1 MVSADAAPGPRPRAI
16 KPHLILIGGFLGA
29 GKTSAMVALAHWLA
43 DQGIRAGFVTN
54 DQGSDLV
61 DTRLLK
67 YCGMATEEITGGC
80 FCCRFNDL
88 VDATDRL
95 RAVLQPDVFVAEAVG
110 SCTDLAAT
118 VTYPMRR
125 LLGDQCTIAPLSVL
139 VDPVRARRAF
149 GLDDGATF
157 SDNVQYI
164 YRKQLEE
171 ADVIVISKCD
181 TIDGSDI
188 RELHELLLRE
198 FPAADVVSVS
208 SHDGTNLDGWFR
220 RVVFDQQQP
229 RTAMEVNYD
238 LYADG
243 ESRLGWL
250 NASVR
255 ATSPIAADGNELLT
269 QLASDL
275 HRRLLAHGVAVA
287 HLKMTLHAGDAMA
300 AVNLVRTD
308 FVPELGVRIG
318 APVSVATVTVNLRAE
333 SAPDL
338 LQQVLA
344 ESLGEQAGWHLDL
357 EHVEAFRP
365 GRPVPTHR
373 DAIKPSST

>member
-1 MVSADAAPGPRPRAI
+1 MPLP

-29 GKTSAMVALAHWLA
+29 GKTSAMVAFAHWLT

-54 DQGSDLV
+54 DQGNDLV

-67 YCGMATEEITGGC
+67 YCGMATEEIAGGC
-80 FCCRFNDL
+80 FCCRFNEL
-88 VDATDRL
+88 VDATERL
-95 RAVLQPDVFVAEAVG
+95 RAVIRPDVFVAEAVG

-125 LLGDQCTIAPLSVL
+125 LLGEQCTVAPLSVL

-149 GLDDGATF
+149 GLDHGDTF

-171 ADVIVISKCD
+171 ADVIVITKCE
-181 TIDGSDI
+181 TIAGAECN
-188 RELHELLLRE
+188 ELAALLARE
-198 FPAADVVSVS
+198 FSHADVIAVS
-208 SHDGTNLDGWFR
+208 SFEGTNLDRWFR
-220 RVVFDQQQP
+220 RVVFDQQKP
-229 RTAMEVNYD
+229 RTAMEIDYD
-238 LYADG
+238 RYADG

-255 ATSPIAADGNELLT
+255 AESLAPADGNALLKEFAADV
-269 QLASDL
+269 QQRLAG
-275 HRRLLAHGVAVA
+275 RGIAVA
-287 HLKMTLHAGDAMA
+287 HLKMTLHAGERMA
-300 AVNLVRTD
+300 SVNLVRND
-308 FVPELGVRIG
+308 FVPELGTTLDVPLG
-318 APVSVATVTVNLRAE
+318 AAVITVNLRGE
-333 SAPDL
+333 SAPEAL
-338 LQQVLA
+338 RQTLIEALA
-344 ESLGEQAGWHLDL
+344 NRGAWRLEL

-373 DAIKPSST
+373 DATPSST

>member
-1 MVSADAAPGPRPRAI
+1 M

-29 GKTSAMVALAHWLA
+29 GKTSAMVAFAHWLA

-67 YCGMATEEITGGC
+67 YCGMATEEIAGGC
-80 FCCRFNDL
+80 FCCRFNEL
-88 VDATDRL
+88 VDATERL
-95 RAVLQPDVFVAEAVG
+95 RAVIQPDVFVAEAVG

-125 LLGDQCTIAPLSVL
+125 LLGDQCTVAPLSVL
-139 VDPVRARRAF
+139 VDPVRSRRAF
-149 GLDDGATF
+149 GLDRGETF
-157 SDNVQYI
+157 SENVQYI

-171 ADVIVISKCD
+171 ADVIVVSKCE
-181 TIDGSDI
+181 TISETDCD
-188 RELHELLLRE
+188 ELAGLLTRE
-198 FPAADVVSVS
+198 FPHAEVIAVS
-208 SHDGTNLDGWFR
+208 SHDGTNLDRWFR

-229 RTAMEVNYD
+229 RTAMAIDYD
-238 LYADG
+238 RYADG
-243 ESRLGWL
+243 ESKLGWL

-255 ATSPIAADGNELLT
+255 AESAAPDDGNLLLEKFAAD
-269 QLASDL
+269 L
-275 HRRLLAHGVAVA
+275 HQRLGRRGIAVA

-300 AVNLVRTD
+300 SVNLVRND
-308 FVPELGVRIG
+308 FVPELRLRLD
-318 APVSVATVTVNLRAE
+318 APLAAATITVNLRGE
-333 SAPDL
+333 SAPEAL
-338 LQQVLA
+338 HETLT
-344 ESLGEQAGWHLDL
+344 ESLGQCGSWQLVL

-373 DAIKPSST
+373 DTMPSST